1 MNIKRIILGLVI
13 VVILSF
19 FGYLGYQQYLAPVEP
34 TPTVTAIETSVITI
48 NAEGRV
54 VPFSYLSQAFE
65 IPGKVEAILLEEG
78 DQVNNEDV
86 ILSLDKEI
94 LQTLVTQAEAALKAA
109 QAQREMLSK
118 QASDEQEDQAKAQ
131 IEQAR
136 AVLEAAQLQVNKT
149 ELTAALSGVIISV
162 EVEEGQVV
170 DAGMPVIII
179 ADTSLWKVETLD
191 LLEEDMVNVRIG
203 MPAEVKFAAYPDIVV
218 QGRVSQIAGNASSYQ
233 GNVTYQVTIDLIS
246 TESLELTW
254 GMTSFVEI
262 DSSKSTI
269 PPQHTPTP
277 TPTPTPVPTKT
288 DSPTMIPSTT
298 PKPEETKDT
307 IDTNDTN
314 EESKPSSY
322 TVQKGEF
329 IYCLGRR
336 FDIKPIDILSYNG
349 LPPGAALFPG
359 QIIQIPQYS
368 LPFPLERALSPHPV
382 DYIVKPFDTFYIIA
396 CQFGDVFPEDIA
408 EENDL
413 ELSTILVP
421 DQVLHIP

>member
-1 MNIKRIILGLVI
+1 MNIKRIVFGLVI

-19 FGYLGYQQYLAPVEP
+19 LGYMGYQQYLAPVES
-34 TPTVTAIETSVITI
+34 TPTVTVMETAVITI

-54 VPFSYLSQAFE
+54 VPFSHLSQAFE
-65 IPGKVEAILLEEG
+65 IPGKVEAIQVKEG
-78 DQVNNEDV
+78 DQVNSEEV

-94 LQTLVTQAEAALKAA
+94 LQTLVAQAEAALKAA
-109 QAQREMLSK
+109 QAQREMLPK
-118 QASDEQEDQAKAQ
+118 QASDEQKDQAKAQ

-149 ELTAALSGVIISV
+149 ELTSALSGVVISV

-170 DAGMPVIII
+170 DAGMPVIIV

-203 MPAEVKFAAYPDIVV
+203 MPAEVKFAAYPDLVV

-246 TESLELTW
+246 TEGLDLTW

-262 DSSKSTI
+262 DPSKSAI
-269 PPQHTPTP
+269 PLQYTPTP
-277 TPTPTPVPTKT
+277 SPVPTKT
-288 DSPTMIPSTT
+288 KSPAPIPSTT
-298 PKPEETKDT
+298 PKPEETRDT
-307 IDTNDTN
+307 NDTNDTN

-329 IYCLGRR
+329 VYCLGRR
-336 FDIKPIDILSYNG
+336 FDIKPIDILNYNG

-359 QIIQIPQYS
+359 QIIQLPQYS
-368 LPFPLERALSPHPV
+368 LPFPLQRSLSPHPV

-396 CQFGDVFPEDIA
+396 CQFGDVSPEDIA

-413 ELSTILVP
+413 DLSTILVP
-421 DQVLHIP
+421 GQVLHIP